1 MAPVEEAIQNPW
13 PGAGGFGPGG
23 DGAGGPGGGG
33 GGSRA
38 AGVTAF
44 EVAAG
49 PLPAPLAAVT
59 AKV

>member
-13 PGAGGFGPGG
+13 PGAGG

-33 GGSRA
+33 SGA

-49 PLPAPLAAVT
+49 PLPAPLAAAT